1 MYHRKHF
8 NYQFSAPYYH
18 TLHEIAQ
25 KLGVSVKEVRKVDM
39 RKEIIELNTGLKIK
53 K

>member
-1 MYHRKHF
+1 MYHKKHF
-8 NYQFSAPYYH
+8 NYQFAHPQYH
-18 TLHEIAQ
+18 TLYEIAQ
-25 KLGVSVKEVRKVDM
+25 KLNVPVNQVRKVDM